1 MTNLIRWQ
9 PIQLIT
15 RLFMA
20 LSFFTREGLLDGR
33 SRRQFLS
40 VVKSLVQYVATFA
53 AQYDGLPGRHP
64 LRQLLLLLGE
74 VDADDLNALAKA
86 ALRVNLE
93 SFRALR
99 LRGGQSNFQLILWI
113 IYSQHVG
120 PGALPQDL
128 GDVFER
134 AVVENKAT
142 LGEDQ

>member
-9 PIQLIT
+9 PIHLFT

-20 LSFFTREGLLDGR
+20 LSFFTREGLLDDK

-40 VVKSLVQYVATFA
+40 VVKSLIQYVATFA
-53 AQYDGLPGRHP
+53 AQYDELPSRHP
-64 LRQLLLLLGE
+64 LRQLLLLLGK
-74 VDADDLNALAKA
+74 VDENDLNSLAKE

-93 SFRALR
+93 SFSALR
-99 LRGGQSNFQLILWI
+99 LSGGRSNFQLILWI

-120 PGALPQDL
+120 PGALPQNL
-128 GDVFER
+128 GDIFEQT
-134 AVVENKAT
+134 VVENKAT